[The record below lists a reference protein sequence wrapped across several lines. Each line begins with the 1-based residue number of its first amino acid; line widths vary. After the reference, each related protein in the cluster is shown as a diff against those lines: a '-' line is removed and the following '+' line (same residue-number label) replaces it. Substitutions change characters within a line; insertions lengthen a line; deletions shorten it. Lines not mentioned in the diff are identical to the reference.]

1 MNRIN
6 ISAVS
11 WAWLLPRRG
20 RSGRRLDFYGKHH
33 ASSSKMSAAWW
44 QPYQVE
50 SASKTNFYIRQNL
63 VNHKVPLR
71 GTCNVQLMDQA
82 ANLSEVLAW
91 SFILKSVL
99 RTANIYDVS
108 PDNYKN
114 KIYLIFSH
122 LTSWILQNGVS
133 HCGKHDYAH
142 VRENGCPGGQKSKQ
156 IWNKSKTNH
165 ISWDLY

>member
-1 MNRIN
+1 MGTAGVVFDHIVPTFYRVSRCLLLSLVVNKKTLVSGKYIQHLHNSLHMSRIS

-44 QPYQVE
+44 LPNQVE
-50 SASKTNFYIRQNL
+50 SASKTNFYIRPKP

-71 GTCNVQLMDQA
+71 GTCNIQLMDQA

-91 SFILKSVL
+91 SFSLKSVL
-99 RTANIYDVS
+99 RTANIFDVF
-108 PDNYKN
+108 
-114 KIYLIFSH
+114 LR
-122 LTSWILQNGVS
+122 Q
-133 HCGKHDYAH
+133 
-142 VRENGCPGGQKSKQ
+142 
-156 IWNKSKTNH
+156 
-165 ISWDLY
+165 

>member
-1 MNRIN
+1 MCYNFLKANIYYYKSSKSCLDVSHIDVTFFQKKETLLSRKDHQHLHNSQQMSRIS

-44 QPYQVE
+44 LPNQVE
-50 SASKTNFYIRQNL
+50 SASKTNFYIRPKP

-71 GTCNVQLMDQA
+71 GTCNVQFMDQA

-91 SFILKSVL
+91 SYSLKSVL
-99 RTANIYDVS
+99 RTANICDVS
-108 PDNYKN
+108 PD
-114 KIYLIFSH
+114 
-122 LTSWILQNGVS
+122 T
-133 HCGKHDYAH
+133 
-142 VRENGCPGGQKSKQ
+142 
-156 IWNKSKTNH
+156 
-165 ISWDLY
+165 